1 MALAK
6 NNLLPLRFE
15 RVRIDKIGKPYS
27 GRYFTVIKA
36 ADKEQLNP
44 RFAIL
49 VSKKISLLATDRN
62 FLRRRVSSIIQ
73 DVLPTV
79 YPADYLII
87 PKKNSLGTNI
97 DDLKTDLNKLFHD

>member
-6 NNLLPLRFE
+6 KNLLPLRFE
-15 RVRIDKIGKPYS
+15 RDRIDKIGKPQS

-36 ADKEQLNP
+36 TDKEQLIP

-62 FLRRRVSSIIQ
+62 YLRRRISSIIH
-73 DVLPTV
+73 DILPTV
-79 YPADYLII
+79 FPADYLII

-97 DDLKTDLNKLFHD
+97 NDLKTDLNKLFHD